1 MEGYTEV
8 MSGIRVTG
16 KQTCGLHMQ
25 LRVLQKAVA
34 NIVFYRLVGFVTGM
48 ASALDNDA
56 HYICLKCCN
65 LLSMWL
71 FAVPNQ

>member
-1 MEGYTEV
+1 

-16 KQTCGLHMQ
+16 KQTSGLHMQ
-25 LRVLQKAVA
+25 LRVPQNAVA
-34 NIVFYRLVGFVTGM
+34 NIVFYHLVGFVTRM
-48 ASALDNDA
+48 ASDLDNDA

-71 FAVPNQ
+71 FATLNQ

>member
-1 MEGYTEV
+1 

-16 KQTCGLHMQ
+16 KQMSGLHMQ
-25 LRVLQKAVA
+25 LRVPQNAVA
-34 NIVFYRLVGFVTGM
+34 NIVFYRLVGFVTEM

-71 FAVPNQ
+71 FAMPNQ

>member
-1 MEGYTEV
+1 
-8 MSGIRVTG
+8 MSGICVMG
-16 KQTCGLHMQ
+16 KQTTSLHMQ
-25 LRVLQKAVA
+25 LRVPQNAVA
-34 NIVFYRLVGFVTGM
+34 NIVFYRLVGFVTEM

-71 FAVPNQ
+71 FATLNQ

>member
-1 MEGYTEV
+1 

-16 KQTCGLHMQ
+16 KQMSGLHMQ
-25 LRVLQKAVA
+25 LRVPQNVVA
-34 NIVFYRLVGFVTGM
+34 NIVFYRLVGFVTEM

-71 FAVPNQ
+71 FAMPNQ

>member
-1 MEGYTEV
+1 MEV

-16 KQTCGLHMQ
+16 KQTSGLHMQ
-25 LRVLQKAVA
+25 LRVPQNAVA
-34 NIVFYRLVGFVTGM
+34 NIVFYRLVGFVTEM

-56 HYICLKCCN
+56 HYICCN

-71 FAVPNQ
+71 FATPNQ